1 MFTGIINNSATI
13 KKIEFS
19 KKKDCNLTI
28 SLNKKTERNLDIGCS
43 ISCNGIC
50 LTLVKNNKN
59 NLYFQASDETSNLTT
74 IKNWK
79 EKQILNIEFA
89 LRPQD
94 EIGGHFV
101 TGHIDGIAYLN
112 KINKVKDSWI
122 MDFTFDKKY
131 QNLSKFVFKKGSIT
145 IDGISLTV
153 NSTNKHSFSVNIIK
167 HTFNNTNL
175 SQIKLNDAVNI
186 EIDLIARIVKSK

>member
-1 MFTGIINNSATI
+1 MFTGIINSSATI

-19 KKKDCNLTI
+19 KKKDCNLII
-28 SLNKKTERNLDIGCS
+28 SLNKKTNRKLDIGCS

-101 TGHIDGIAYLN
+101 TGHIDGTAYLN
-112 KINKVKDSWI
+112 KIKKVKDSWI
-122 MDFTFDKKY
+122 MDFVLDKKY
-131 QNLSKFVFKKGSIT
+131 QSLSKFIFKKGSIT

-153 NSTNKHSFSVNIIK
+153 NSTNEHSFSVNIIK
-167 HTFNNTNL
+167 HTFDNTNL
-175 SQIKLNDAVNI
+175 SGIKVNDVVNI
-186 EIDLIARIVKSK
+186 EIDLIARIIKSN